1 MTRNQDAGKWGGYLS
16 RAKDSVQALEGWP
29 MHEWW
34 LEACAI
40 VEEAGPSSTPTDGL
54 MLHWM
59 EYQHSRDTGGAEH
72 HGSWLSLTDWLTH
85 ATKQERGRKLDM
97 VVWQPTHAK
106 QGRKDEGVLEMSCLV
121 LDSDT
126 GVDHL
131 RIHDTLCR
139 AGIAHFGHASPSSTD
154 AHPKWRLVL
163 PLAEPV
169 KGEELLKWPAYY
181 TAARLVLGA
190 AGKVWFDSSCHNRAR
205 IWYAGR
211 MPSTSEREVWGS
223 HLVDANQNPFH
234 GWRCLDI
241 REVFARFEF
250 ASRIDASKPKT
261 KFTPTP
267 DMPTGTM
274 SPMARARAYIAS
286 IPPGADGGTRGPAR
300 YKVACVA
307 VVDFSLSDA
316 EAFEVVSEWNARCSP
331 PAPESKVRQS
341 IENARAYAKHEP
353 GRALNAQPPARFASY
368 ALTNTQA
375 AAAYRGAGRKDATPE
390 EHDEATVGHAIKAGL
405 SDEEVIATVLSRPDG
420 HAAERGEEYVKGLLD
435 GVREKAK
442 PAPKPTLVT
451 VDRIEIQ
458 ASKPPIYTLFIG
470 EATVRVNSGELMQ
483 RSRLSH
489 AIMEAIHR
497 IPNLPPTKGDEYS
510 NWVNDML
517 DQATVIQVGEDADT
531 DYGEREEI
539 QHILDTMAQSD
550 DVDRMPDGLLY
561 TTEEGP
567 EAELILRTLMEK
579 LRGTLPAMTRPTLV
593 RHLRALGWT
602 DTTRVIQGKKQRVW
616 RGKL

>member
-1 MTRNQDAGKWGGYLS
+1 MSRNQDAGKWGGYLA

-40 VEEAGPSSTPTDGL
+40 VEEAGPSSTSTDGL

-169 KGEELLKWPAYY
+169 RGEDLLKWPAYY

-223 HLVDANQNPFH
+223 HLADANQNPFN

-267 DMPTGTM
+267 DMQSGAL

-307 VVDFSLSDA
+307 VVDFNLSDS
-316 EAFEVVSEWNARCSP
+316 EAFQVVNEWNARCSP
-331 PAPESKVRQS
+331 PAPEGKVRQA

-353 GRALNAQPPARFASY
+353 GRALNAQPPEAFLRY
-368 ALTNTQA
+368 ALTNTA
-375 AAAYRGAGRKDATPE
+375 AAASFRGAGHKSVPPE
-390 EHDEATVGHAIKAGL
+390 QHDEATARHAMKAGL
-405 SDEEVIATVLSRPDG
+405 KHEEIVETILARPDG
-420 HAAERGEEYVKGLLD
+420 HAQGRGIEYAEKVAHSVRQVEQKPGLSI
-435 GVREKAK
+435 
-442 PAPKPTLVT
+442 
-451 VDRIEIQ
+451 DRMEILK
-458 ASKPPIYTLFIG
+458 SEPPIYTLFIG
-470 EATVRVNSGELMQ
+470 EASIRVTAAELLN
-483 RSRLSH
+483 RSRLTVCIMQ
-489 AIMEAIHR
+489 AIQR
-497 IPNLPPTKGDEYS
+497 VPTLPPTKGGQYTA
-510 NWVNDML
+510 WVDAMM
-517 DQATVIQVGEDADT
+517 QEATVIDVGEEASDDF
-531 DYGEREEI
+531 GIREEL
-539 QHILDTMAQSD
+539 QHALTRMMQCEDP
-550 DVDRMPDGLLY
+550 DRMPEGTLY
-561 TTEEGP
+561 ATDDGP
-567 EAELILRTLMEK
+567 EVELCLRSLMVK
-579 LRGTLPAMTRPTLV
+579 LRSACPQADRPTVV
-593 RHLRALGWT
+593 RHLRALGWVQAK
-602 DTTRVIQGKKQRVW
+602 REINGKQSRVW